1 MSSSS
6 IGGCAAI
13 RAPLQPAPIR
23 RARRGAR
30 DAGGWIHGSHRP
42 PPPRRRPRGP
52 RDARR
57 VRARRARIPPR
68 RRARAPVARASTQG
82 RHRARGLL
90 GRRRRKASAA
100 LVGSGLVTIAADG
113 ITTAPDAVFRA
124 ILAQQPATPPAQGVE
139 RFLRDGRI
147 AQWPASPGDLDE
159 LLRHV
164 VAGALDPDEVLDE
177 RALTERLLRLTD
189 DHALLRRHLVD
200 AGLLLRTRSGSEYA
214 RADASAP
221 QAPPA

>member
-1 MSSSS
+1 MDR
-6 IGGCAAI
+6 I
-13 RAPLQPAPIR
+13 
-23 RARRGAR
+23 
-30 DAGGWIHGSHRP
+30 D
-42 PPPRRRPRGP
+42 PRRLAAVLADPEMRAAYARVVLGSPLD
-52 RDARR
+52 DAL
-57 VRARRARIPPR
+57 AHLSPA
-68 RRARAPVARASTQG
+68 
-82 RHRARGLL
+82 
-90 GRRRRKASAA
+90 RRRKASAA

-147 AQWPASPGDLDE
+147 AQWPASPGDLDA

-164 VAGALDPDEVLDE
+164 VAQVLDPDEVLDE
-177 RALTERLLRLTD
+177 RALTERLLRVAD

-200 AGLLLRTRSGSEYA
+200 AGLVLRTRSGSEYA

>member
-1 MSSSS
+1 MDR
-6 IGGCAAI
+6 IDPRRLAAVLADPEM
-13 RAPLQPAPIR
+13 RAAYARVVLGSALDDALAHLSP
-23 RARRGAR
+23 ARRKK
-30 DAGGWIHGSHRP
+30 
-42 PPPRRRPRGP
+42 
-52 RDARR
+52 
-57 VRARRARIPPR
+57 
-68 RRARAPVARASTQG
+68 ARAS
-82 RHRARGLL
+82 
-90 GRRRRKASAA
+90 
-100 LVGSGLVTIAADG
+100 LVGSGLVAVDADG
-113 ITTAPDAVFRA
+113 TATAPDAVFRA

-147 AQWPASPGDLDE
+147 AQWPASPADLDA

-177 RALTERLLRLTD
+177 RALTERLLRVAD